1 MNGYF
6 LFHGMLVQL
15 TCSILELSLCPHCW
29 RGKVFKV
36 QRKLR
41 MMSFQ
46 ILWIREFLW
55 FHPVKK
61 TLKYHLLRLFFLM
74 GLFHVFSLYSVYFS
88 SRLCNGIII
97 MW

>member
-61 TLKYHLLRLFFLM
+61 TLKYHLLRLFFPN
-74 GLFHVFSLYSVYFS
+74 GLIPCFQFVFCLFF
-88 SRLCNGIII
+88 
-97 MW
+97 